1 MKFKRAKNRNESS
14 FQAAC
19 IRPFLDQN
27 TSQFIVETKSARQ
40 TFSPSAQNY
49 EQIARDVAMDPLGGS
64 PLLAKAN
71 AMAADATTSLALLVA
86 GGIDSKGKKV
96 QMVYDGKN
104 LVVARWLSVQRA
116 MMLANALGGYL
127 GLTMDDAALRS
138 AIQS

>member
-1 MKFKRAKNRNESS
+1 MSNH
-14 FQAAC
+14 
-19 IRPFLDQN
+19 
-27 TSQFIVETKSARQ
+27 
-40 TFSPSAQNY
+40 
-49 EQIARDVAMDPLGGS
+49 GS